1 MLPSRLVQAVYTA
14 ALLSSSLY
22 GQTTTG
28 TLLGT
33 VSDPDNAAVPGAVV
47 ELRNLSTGLAM
58 RTNTGA
64 EGIFRFN
71 SLAPA
76 TYDLTVT
83 AAAGFKAYRQ
93 SRIEVT
99 ANEVR
104 DLGRITLELGALT
117 EQVSVTAT
125 TSPIQTASAENS
137 KLIDSSQMQNITLK
151 GRDMFGMLVI
161 VPGVTVTQ
169 RDTTSENTVGSVRI
183 NGAAYASA
191 PTSPWTAS
199 PTWIPGRTGPRITS
213 RTWIRSPKCGC
224 SPAIT
229 RRSTAATPTE

>member
-47 ELRNLSTGLAM
+47 ELRNPSTGLAM

-76 TYDLTVT
+76 TYDPTVT
-83 AAAGFKAYRQ
+83 AAAGFKAYSSLPPTFPRNTHGRCG
-93 SRIEVT
+93 SKASCSKRTRIWADIPRRRT
-99 ANEVR
+99 R
-104 DLGRITLELGALT
+104 GRCRYRCDCSFKA
-117 EQVSVTAT
+117 V
-125 TSPIQTASAENS
+125 TSPHPTQHARLPRLLTLTFTA
-137 KLIDSSQMQNITLK
+137 
-151 GRDMFGMLVI
+151 
-161 VPGVTVTQ
+161 
-169 RDTTSENTVGSVRI
+169 
-183 NGAAYASA
+183 
-191 PTSPWTAS
+191 
-199 PTWIPGRTGPRITS
+199 
-213 RTWIRSPKCGC
+213 
-224 SPAIT
+224 
-229 RRSTAATPTE
+229 

>member
-47 ELRNLSTGLAM
+47 ELRNLSTGVAM
-58 RTNTGA
+58 RTSTGA

-76 TYDLTVT
+76 TYDLTIT

-137 KLIDSSQMQNITLK
+137 KLIDSSQMQNITL
-151 GRDMFGMLVI
+151 
-161 VPGVTVTQ
+161 
-169 RDTTSENTVGSVRI
+169 N
-183 NGAAYASA
+183 AS
-191 PTSPWTAS
+191 
-199 PTWIPGRTGPRITS
+199 
-213 RTWIRSPKCGC
+213 
-224 SPAIT
+224 
-229 RRSTAATPTE
+229 